1 MPGFELR
8 LAIPETDVDD
18 PLNLERFVRAQNP
31 VFEQVCA
38 ELRGGGK
45 ESHWMWYVFPQMKGL
60 GYSPTSL
67 RFAIASREEAEA
79 YLEHPILGARLKECT
94 QLVLLIEGLS
104 IRDIF
109 GDPDYLKFHSCM
121 TLFAQVTPKERV
133 FKEALDKYFGGELD
147 RATLDRL

>member
-1 MPGFELR
+1 MLGFELR
-8 LAIPETDVDD
+8 LAISKTNVDD
-18 PLNLERFVRAQNP
+18 PHNLERFVRAQNP
-31 VFEQVCA
+31 VFKQVCA
-38 ELRGGGK
+38 ELRSGGK
-45 ESHWMWYVFPQMKGL
+45 ESHWMWYIFPQMNGL

-67 RFAIASREEAEA
+67 RFAIASREEAEV

-109 GDPDYLKFHSCM
+109 GYPDYLKFHSCM

>member
-38 ELRGGGK
+38 ELRSGGK

-109 GDPDYLKFHSCM
+109 GYPDYLKFHSCM